1 MAQTLVREAGAGHGP
16 ANVALLPHTLPA
28 LERRAPEAMR
38 RVGDVVGDGAWR
50 LRERS
55 GLAGVRD
62 LGLERDALAACADAA
77 AQRPELDLT
86 PPRATRDEILAIYV
100 AAW

>member
-16 ANVALLPHTLPA
+16 ANVTLLPHTLPA

-38 RVGDVVGDGAWR
+38 RVADVVGDGASR

-62 LGLERDALAACADAA
+62 LGLEHEALATCADAA

-86 PPRATRDEILAIYV
+86 PPRATRDEILEIYE